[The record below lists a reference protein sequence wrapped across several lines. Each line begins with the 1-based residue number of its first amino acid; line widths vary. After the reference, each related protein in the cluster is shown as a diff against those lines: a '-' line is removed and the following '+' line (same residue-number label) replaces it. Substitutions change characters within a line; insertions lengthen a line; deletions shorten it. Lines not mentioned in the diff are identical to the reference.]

1 LRDTMIFNNESRVE
15 QDPAH
20 DARLAME
27 RVLKLS

>member
-1 LRDTMIFNNESRVE
+1 MLFNNESRVVP
-15 QDPAH
+15 DPDR